1 MESKISLIAIDIGGT
16 LLSDDNTITL
26 ENIDAIKLAK
36 SKNIK
41 IALATAR
48 EFSSTKYISNQIN
61 CDYGVFSN
69 GSHILDIKNN
79 VSLKISFLKTEVVLE
94 IYHYCKTNNLYI
106 HLNQEFCEVSDEM
119 NYFNLKHHLLNENY
133 SDDLKSNC
141 YLIKN
146 LEEYINCNT
155 FTKIVIVSENSLE
168 NHLKSLKNILDK
180 YNLFITEYNTNLY
193 EHILN
198 KTINYIEIGQYNDTK
213 ATGICDLADKLQI
226 PIDEVLVI
234 GDGENDINMF
244 KKFRNS
250 VCMNNGISDAKKL
263 AGYVTTNDNNHS
275 GVSEGIKYYLKKR

>member
-41 IALATAR
+41 IVLATAR

-79 VSLKISFLKTEVVLE
+79 VSLKISVLKTETVLE

-198 KTINYIEIGQYNDTK
+198 KTINYIEIGQHNDTK
-213 ATGICDLADKLQI
+213 ANGIRDLADKLQI

-234 GDGENDINMF
+234 GDGENDIDMLQF
-244 KKFRNS
+244 
-250 VCMNNGISDAKKL
+250 
-263 AGYVTTNDNNHS
+263 AGLGVAMGNASNYVQSKADYVTLSNEEN
-275 GVSEGIKYYLKKR
+275 GRLCYYK